1 MKKSRLFLLV
11 LAICAVFLSFGQTKQ
26 CSFGVSEGNDLP
38 TIGIEEMR
46 CLARH
51 APTDYTYFGLYGNL
65 TNEDIAY
72 EYAYAQKRG
81 ITYYAIITCSESNQ
95 LNTNYIRSE
104 VCDVDTDIAVFMLSD
119 SLNNPNAPKWHRDK
133 DNQLCERLAEG
144 NLPPLEKN
152 EWYTGGVIMNKQGN
166 LVYMTNTGITETK
179 EAIKERK
186 QMAKS
191 YKDEEKNRFKR
202 LAKAYVTQMGE
213 DIDKVLEANARKV
226 GQEVSACGKKCEGT
240 EVQKLIDAYKR
251 PVLTGVDVEVVQ
263 TIVREAGK
271 DYTMVCMLPYDYL
284 TYNAFSSQLLPRYYE
299 MSKDLGTEFCVVLE
313 PRETATIAV
322 NWLRTLVRETDD
334 EIATYIISDKLY
346 DPELRGRKTPFALY
360 GILKNDAKERN
371 KYVRF
376 MEELGVSTSK
386 KGKDPARILLFNK
399 NGELVYSS
407 DADAFKGIK
416 PKKKFIAENGMLGF
430 SVDWQNEK
438 EKIDGCISQIRE
450 AAQNSISDGK

>member
-11 LAICAVFLSFGQTKQ
+11 SAICAVFLSFGQTKQ

-38 TIGIEEMR
+38 TIGIEGMR

-51 APTDYTYFGLYGNL
+51 APTDYTYFGLFNDCSSEY
-65 TNEDIAY
+65 IAY
-72 EYAYAQKRG
+72 EYAYAQKKG
-81 ITYYAIITCSESNQ
+81 MAFYAIITCAESDH
-95 LNTNYIRSE
+95 LNTNFVRSE
-104 VCDVDTDIAVFMLSD
+104 ISDIDADIIVFMLSD
-119 SLNNPNAPKWHRDK
+119 SLNNPNASLWDRDK
-133 DNQLCERLAEG
+133 LTQLRSRLAKDC
-144 NLPPLEKN
+144 LPPLEKN

-191 YKDEEKNRFKR
+191 YKGEEKNRFKR

-251 PVLTGVDVEVVQ
+251 PVLTGVDVEDVQ

-299 MSKDLGTEFCVVLE
+299 MSKELGTEFCVVLE

-334 EIATYIISDKLY
+334 EIATYIISDQLY

-386 KGKDPARILLFNK
+386 QGKDPARILLFNK

>member
-1 MKKSRLFLLV
+1 
-11 LAICAVFLSFGQTKQ
+11 
-26 CSFGVSEGNDLP
+26 
-38 TIGIEEMR
+38 
-46 CLARH
+46 
-51 APTDYTYFGLYGNL
+51 
-65 TNEDIAY
+65 
-72 EYAYAQKRG
+72 
-81 ITYYAIITCSESNQ
+81 
-95 LNTNYIRSE
+95 
-104 VCDVDTDIAVFMLSD
+104 
-119 SLNNPNAPKWHRDK
+119 
-133 DNQLCERLAEG
+133 
-144 NLPPLEKN
+144 
-152 EWYTGGVIMNKQGN
+152 
-166 LVYMTNTGITETK
+166 
-179 EAIKERK
+179 
-186 QMAKS
+186 
-191 YKDEEKNRFKR
+191 
-202 LAKAYVTQMGE
+202 
-213 DIDKVLEANARKV
+213 
-226 GQEVSACGKKCEGT
+226 
-240 EVQKLIDAYKR
+240 
-251 PVLTGVDVEVVQ
+251 
-263 TIVREAGK
+263 
-271 DYTMVCMLPYDYL
+271 
-284 TYNAFSSQLLPRYYE
+284 
-299 MSKDLGTEFCVVLE
+299 MSKELGAEFCVVLE